1 MFAKIRHV
9 AMYTHNHAVVD
20 KFYQTVF
27 GMRRMTS
34 NTLDEGGKQNAG
46 RGHISDGVIGLAIL
60 SRYAGMQSGMDHY
73 GFGLVI
79 SRNTCAAWNSTI
91 LKR

>member
-20 KFYQTVF
+20 NFYHTIF

-34 NTLDEGGKQNAG
+34 GTLD
-46 RGHISDGVIGLAIL
+46 
-60 SRYAGMQSGMDHY
+60 
-73 GFGLVI
+73 
-79 SRNTCAAWNSTI
+79 
-91 LKR
+91 

>member
-20 KFYQTVF
+20 NFYQTIF

-34 NTLDEGGKQNAG
+34 NTLDETGKQNTG
-46 RGHISDGVIGLAIL
+46 RGHISDGVIGPGDPVALRRHAVRHGSL
-60 SRYAGMQSGMDHY
+60 W
-73 GFGLVI
+73 L
-79 SRNTCAAWNSTI
+79 
-91 LKR
+91 